1 MSFVSIP
8 ALVGPMLGPVAGGL
22 IVRYLHWR
30 VIFFVNLPIGILGL
44 VMVYLH
50 LPDYREEKTP
60 PLDLVGLIL
69 FGSGVALLSYVLEVF
84 GEHTLSSGEILGLLV
99 VSFALTLGY
108 ALHGRETGFPLLLRP
123 AAHKFR
129 SLGLRA
135 SRWRP
140 RRKRVKKKPA
150 D

>member
-8 ALVGPMLGPVAGGL
+8 ALVGPMLVPVAGGL

-50 LPDYREEKTP
+50 LPVYLEEKTP

-108 ALHGRETGFPLLLRP
+108 ALH
-123 AAHKFR
+123 
-129 SLGLRA
+129 
-135 SRWRP
+135 
-140 RRKRVKKKPA
+140 
-150 D
+150 